1 MTKGIY
7 EEIKQQIR
15 EFPEG
20 TIFFTSDFKEIATL
34 ATIRKCL
41 GRQVD
46 KKVIRRIF
54 DGIYEKPKYSKIL
67 NGFIPVDPEKV
78 AYAIASKYHWTIAP
92 CDDVALNKLGL
103 STQVPAVWCYISDGP
118 YRVFRWNKII
128 IKFKHKTNREISRMS
143 VISIMI
149 VESLK
154 TLGKENVNE
163 KIISLLRYRLTQQE
177 KDLII
182 RETTEVT
189 SWVYDIIREVC
200 K

>member
-78 AYAIASKYHWTIAP
+78 AYAI
-92 CDDVALNKLGL
+92 VVN
-103 STQVPAVWCYISDGP
+103 
-118 YRVFRWNKII
+118 II
-128 IKFKHKTNREISRMS
+128 
-143 VISIMI
+143 
-149 VESLK
+149 
-154 TLGKENVNE
+154 G
-163 KIISLLRYRLTQQE
+163 Q
-177 KDLII
+177 
-182 RETTEVT
+182 
-189 SWVYDIIREVC
+189 
-200 K
+200 